1 MELVVSASG
10 LEVSPQII
18 RSLSQ
23 RLDLA
28 VDRLEA
34 VLKKVTVHIERK
46 RNSRS
51 ILAPALENRCDLAC
65 RIQLTLEAIEPIELE
80 DLDNNLQELL
90 DRITERLGVIVSKRA
105 DERNLATMLRKSRK
119 LHPHKSP
126 DRFESEASSLP
137 YSGFKT
143 LS

>member
-28 VDRLEA
+28 VDRLES
-34 VLKKVTVHIERK
+34 VLKKVTVHLER
-46 RNSRS
+46 
-51 ILAPALENRCDLAC
+51 APASPSHNTTTRKNNCDLAC
-65 RIQLTLEAIEPIELE
+65 RIQLSLDAIEPIELE
-80 DLDNNLQELL
+80 DIDNNLAELL

-105 DERNLATMLRKSRK
+105 DERNLAAMLRKSRK
-119 LHPHKSP
+119 SPFHKSA
-126 DRFESEASSLP
+126 ESHGSETSSLLDA
-137 YSGFKT
+137 SFVI

>member
-34 VLKKVTVHIERK
+34 VLKKITVHIERIH
-46 RNSRS
+46 NARS
-51 ILAPALENRCDLAC
+51 NLTPALQNRCDLAC
-65 RIQLTLEAIEPIELE
+65 RIQLTLDAIEPIELE
-80 DLDNNLQELL
+80 DMDNNLAELL

-105 DERNLATMLRKSRK
+105 DERNLASMLRKSRK
-119 LHPHKSP
+119 SPLTNHMKGLELRHPFHKTQ
-126 DRFESEASSLP
+126 AL
-137 YSGFKT
+137 
-143 LS
+143 